1 MHCSTIIAT
10 ALFGASITMA
20 FPAFKRAVLCPGIED
35 TPQCC
40 AVNALGVADLNC
52 APPPMVPGNVTSF
65 IAMCASIGQ
74 EAQCCA
80 LPVLGQALLCESPP

>member
-20 FPAFKRAVLCPGIED
+20 FPAFKRTVLCPGIED

-52 APPPMVPGNVTSF
+52 APRMSRSPFYSPLSVPNPNHIF
-65 IAMCASIGQ
+65 H
-74 EAQCCA
+74 
-80 LPVLGQALLCESPP
+80 LSPRRR